1 MLSLK
6 SFSSRSLISSLS
18 AKPVGG
24 YRNFSKN
31 SQSVKKIP
39 LVINGELRESKTKR
53 WIDLT
58 NPATNEVIG
67 KVPEATQEEMEEAV
81 ANSQEAFYKWREVG
95 VSKRVRYLFNL
106 QQLITR
112 DMQKIAENITEEQG
126 KTLKD
131 AEGDVF
137 RGLEV
142 VEHSCSMATLSMGET
157 QQNVAKNMDIYSFRE
172 PLGVTAGICPF
183 NFPAMI
189 PLWMYPLA
197 IAAGNTMVLKPSEL
211 DPGAALM
218 VSQLALEAGIPPGVV
233 NVIHGAHDTVN
244 FICDA
249 PQIKAISFVGG
260 NRAGEHI
267 FARGTANGKR
277 VQANLGAKN
286 HAVILP
292 DAPRADTLSALV
304 GAGFGAA
311 GQRCMALSVAILV
324 GESKEWLKE
333 LAERASKLKVNVG
346 THPDADVG
354 PVISPEAKQ
363 RIISLI
369 ESAEKEG
376 ARVILDGR
384 DHVVKGYEKGNF
396 IGPTIVAGVKPHMK
410 IYKEEVFGPVLL
422 IMEED
427 SLDSAIQIINN
438 NPYGNGTA
446 IFTKS
451 GAAARKFQHEADVG
465 QVGIN
470 VPIPVPLPFFSF
482 TGSRASIRG
491 DLNFYG
497 KYGVYFYTKLK
508 TITSNWK
515 FEEAGGPSFGTHFP
529 TMK

>member
-1 MLSLK
+1 MLNQ
-6 SFSSRSLISSLS
+6 SSRQVLKKVTSTS
-18 AKPVGG
+18 AS
-24 YRNFSKN
+24 RQFSTHALK
-31 SQSVKKIP
+31 QKEIKKVPMI
-39 LVINGELRESKTKR
+39 INGELRESQTKK
-53 WIDLT
+53 WIDVT
-58 NPATNEVIG
+58 NPATNEVIAQ
-67 KVPEATQEEMEEAV
+67 VPECTQEEMREA
-81 ANSQEAFYKWREVG
+81 AENSQEAFYKWRDIS
-95 VSKRVRYLFNL
+95 VSKRVRLLFNL
-106 QQLITR
+106 QQLIVR

-142 VEHSCSMATLSMGET
+142 VEHACSTTTLQMGET

-189 PLWMYPLA
+189 PLWMYPMA
-197 IAAGNTMVLKPSEL
+197 IAAGNTMILKPSEL
-211 DPGAALM
+211 DPTAGVM

-244 FICDA
+244 FMCDA
-249 PQIKAISFVGG
+249 PEIKAISFVGG
-260 NRAGEHI
+260 NRAGEYI

-286 HAVILP
+286 HAVIMP
-292 DAPRADTLSALV
+292 DAPREDTMAALV

-311 GQRCMALSVAILV
+311 GQRCMALTTAVFIGDAKPWMDELV
-324 GESKEWLKE
+324 T
-333 LAERASKLKVNVG
+333 RVSKLNVNVG
-346 THPDADVG
+346 THPEADVG
-354 PVISPEAKQ
+354 PVISSAARQ
-363 RIISLI
+363 RIFSLLD
-369 ESAEKEG
+369 SAEKEG
-376 ARVILDGR
+376 AKILLDGR
-384 DHVVKGYEKGNF
+384 KHVVPGYENGYF
-396 IGPTIVAGVKPHMK
+396 VGPTIVTGVKPHMQ

-422 IMEED
+422 VMEEE
-427 SLDSAIQIINN
+427 SLDSAVQLINN
-438 NPYGNGTA
+438 NIYGNGTA
-446 IFTKS
+446 IFTRS
-451 GAAARKFQHEADVG
+451 GAAARKFQQEIDVG

-497 KYGVYFYTKLK
+497 KMGHYFYTKLK
-508 TITSNWK
+508 TVTSNWK
-515 FEEAGGPSFGTHFP
+515 YDESGGATFGTHFP